1 MPAPSSPNAATALT
15 KPRAGGMPM
24 RRVLVLNCGGTIG
37 MQDTAHGYACGPPGF
52 LSGICRS
59 VPMIHDPAFDLAPHL
74 DAVDAASRGD
84 MLVTPVGEFGTRTL
98 FRIVDYDPLLDS
110 SNMTEKEWVRIASD
124 IAAAYDA
131 WDAFVASSRGLVIVN
146 VTQCSAGS
154 VEPAYATGQ
163 SLAAAGVVAGG
174 DMTPEAALVK
184 LGWLLG
190 CGLAPEEVR
199 RMMGTD
205 LRGEVTNRQAQRFSL
220 SDGGFLRR
228 VFSAASL
235 ESVAQADPSAAAPPP
250 SSLAEG
256 EARLQETSP
265 LDGLLAEGG
274 KEALRDGLSRAASAP
289 HSLDG
294 GLADYSGLPAL
305 RRALVPTLLCAAAGN
320 GDMQAMLALV
330 ADGAVL
336 RTSRDYDGRTPLHLA
351 SSEGRDAVVAYLLQ
365 PEHGIPLSALDR
377 HDNTPLADAC

>member
-1 MPAPSSPNAATALT
+1 VTGSQIPLVRPRSDGISNFLGALLIAGTFDIPEVTLYFADALHRGNRAVKLDASGLKAFGSPNLPPLATMGISCSVRWDLVRPPSPGRFRLMPDFDPNLVIIRVFPGPFTTLRNTLQPPLKGAILQT
-15 KPRAGGMPM
+15 FGAG
-24 RRVLVLNCGGTIG
+24 N
-37 MQDTAHGYACGPPGF
+37 
-52 LSGICRS
+52 
-59 VPMIHDPAFDLAPHL
+59 APDRDADFL
-74 DAVDAASRGD
+74 DALR
-84 MLVTPVGEFGTRTL
+84 E
-98 FRIVDYDPLLDS
+98 
-110 SNMTEKEWVRIASD
+110 
-124 IAAAYDA
+124 
-131 WDAFVASSRGLVIVN
+131 ASSRGLVIVN

-256 EARLQETSP
+256 EARLQETS
-265 LDGLLAEGG
+265 
-274 KEALRDGLSRAASAP
+274 
-289 HSLDG
+289 
-294 GLADYSGLPAL
+294 
-305 RRALVPTLLCAAAGN
+305 RRPRN
-320 GDMQAMLALV
+320 Q
-330 ADGAVL
+330 
-336 RTSRDYDGRTPLHLA
+336 
-351 SSEGRDAVVAYLLQ
+351 
-365 PEHGIPLSALDR
+365 
-377 HDNTPLADAC
+377 